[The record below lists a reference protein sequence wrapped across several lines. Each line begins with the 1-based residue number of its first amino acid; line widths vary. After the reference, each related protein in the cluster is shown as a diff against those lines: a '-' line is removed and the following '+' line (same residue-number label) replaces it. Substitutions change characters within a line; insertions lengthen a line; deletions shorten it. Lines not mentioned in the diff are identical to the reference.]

1 VRRIGV
7 ESGANPSGW
16 SYTGPMV
23 DHARDATL
31 DGRAGIDDS
40 LAESSLRLS
49 GPELESPPEIAAG
62 TSIGGRYEVIRRL
75 GQGGMGAVYEAEH
88 KAIQRRVAVKVL
100 HPEFGRN
107 PSVVERFMQEARA
120 VNAVRHR
127 NVVEV
132 MDFGVDHGRPW
143 LVMELLAGESLA
155 DRIARSGAG
164 DPAWAVR
171 VLDPVCR
178 ALHLAH
184 QRGFIHRDVKP
195 DNVFLVS
202 EEGGEEVPK
211 LLDFG
216 IAKNLV
222 DDRKLTAT
230 GTMVGTPAY
239 MAPEQITDP
248 KGVTPA
254 CDQYSV
260 AAMAYEMMTARLPHE
275 AETFHGMLI
284 AKVQGAGTPLLDR
297 RPDLP
302 PALSAA
308 VMRALALNPAERF
321 PDIDAFR
328 LALHAS
334 LAQMQSGVR
343 AVSTLPLEIQA
354 VVAKPAAPVVAAP
367 AVEPEPALPVNA
379 RSRWWIAAV
388 LVPVAVGALLLGLSQ
403 RSTPPAPAIA
413 TPRPPVP
420 TLVVAPVAVTPPAA
434 PEAPPPAAPPAAAV
448 APVAVAAP
456 VQAPAHER
464 RSHGHRDHSSP
475 ETPRPHGRLRI
486 DNHNPLR

>member
-1 VRRIGV
+1 M
-7 ESGANPSGW
+7 A
-16 SYTGPMV
+16 

-31 DGRAGIDDS
+31 DGR
-40 LAESSLRLS
+40 SSVEDALNGSSPGVS

-62 TSIGGRYEVIRRL
+62 TTIGGRYEVIRRL

-107 PSVVERFMQEARA
+107 PSVVERFIQEARA

-127 NVVEV
+127 HVVEV

-143 LVMELLAGESLA
+143 LVMELLTGESLA
-155 DRIARSGAG
+155 DRITRGGAG
-164 DPAWAVR
+164 DPAWAVG

-202 EEGGEEVPK
+202 EDGVEVPK

-284 AKVQGAGTPLLDR
+284 AKVQGAGTPLIDR
-297 RPDLP
+297 RPDVP
-302 PALSAA
+302 AALSAA
-308 VMRALALNPAERF
+308 VMRALSLNPAERF
-321 PDIDAFR
+321 PDIDALR
-328 LALHAS
+328 LALQAS
-334 LAQMQSGVR
+334 LVHAQSGVR
-343 AVSTLPLEIQA
+343 PVSLLPPEIQA
-354 VVAKPAAPVVAAP
+354 VVAAPVPV
-367 AVEPEPALPVNA
+367 AVETPEVALPITP
-379 RSRWWIAAV
+379 RSRRWVAAV
-388 LVPVAVGALLLGLSQ
+388 LVPLAIGALLFALSR
-403 RSTPPAPAIA
+403 RSTPPAPAPVA
-413 TPRPPVP
+413 HRVPAPTVVVPPVVLAP
-420 TLVVAPVAVTPPAA
+420 TVVVAPTVAPEVPPPAPVVPPVAVVAPVAVEEPAPVRRSHGHHAPAA
-434 PEAPPPAAPPAAAV
+434 PEAPRA
-448 APVAVAAP
+448 
-456 VQAPAHER
+456 
-464 RSHGHRDHSSP
+464 
-475 ETPRPHGRLRI
+475 HGRLRI